1 MLELINI
8 KKTYGKDESAVEAL
22 KGVSIKFREN
32 EFVSILGQSGCGKTT
47 LLNIVGGLDQYTSGD
62 LIINNISTKDYTDSD
77 WDTYRNHSIGFIFQ
91 SYNLISHQTVL
102 ANVELALTL
111 SGVSKNERRKRAV
124 QALDK
129 VGLRTQMNKRPNQL
143 SGGQMQRVAIARA
156 LINDPDILLADE
168 PTGALDSET
177 SVQVMD
183 LLKEIAKDRLVIMV
197 THNPEL
203 AEQYSTRI
211 INLHDGNLVGDSDP
225 YDGATELQVEAETQP
240 IHKPNKKKKKSSMS
254 FLTAMSLS
262 FNNLMT
268 KKGRT
273 FLTSFAG
280 SIGIIGIALILAVST
295 GVNAYIKSIEEETM
309 SSYPLQIQQNT
320 MDPSAMMGSMMQ
332 AANENANQYREPGK
346 VYSSE
351 ILGQMMSNMTNSVAI
366 NNLSKFKSFLDSN
379 YEIQNLCTDIK
390 YEYTPNWNM
399 YLLLEDGTYRNS
411 SQGLEAIYSSM
422 GITGTSK
429 DMMTSMSALMGSN
442 VSTNGWTEIVGSME
456 HIKEEYEIV
465 DGRYPQSV
473 DEIVLIVDEN
483 NQISDYA
490 LYVLGIRDFTEIQ
503 QYIEEAVKA
512 QLTGDKVEFD
522 IPATSYT
529 FEEIYDFQFKVLLN
543 SDHYVLDGDKIVK
556 LDVNDEDDNEIL
568 NQRIEEA
575 MDLKI
580 VGIVRPTDESASMS
594 NFGTIGYLS
603 DLKDEII
610 KKVNQSD
617 VVKAQLNNKD
627 VDLFTGVRFDS
638 QGYTMDSFPIIKEL
652 IQKYPGI
659 DTTFI
664 VDAFVEQFNMPYLKD
679 IITQYVPTNA
689 ESLMNIIINKLN
701 EGKVTTN
708 TYQGNLEALGYVDI
722 NNPTSIS
729 IYPKDFEA
737 KERVNQI
744 IAEYNSQQSEE
755 DKIVYSDTVA
765 LLMSSVT
772 TIIDAI
778 SYVLIAFVAISLV
791 VSSIMI
797 GIITYISV
805 LERTKEIGILR
816 SIGASKQDIAR
827 VFNAE
832 TLFVGFVAGLIGI
845 VCSLGLIV
853 IINIILYHFTGI
865 ANLQAQLEPIPA
877 IILVL
882 ISMGLTFVAGLFPSK
897 TASNKDP
904 VIALRTE

>member
-1 MLELINI
+1 MLELVNI
-8 KKTYGKDESAVEAL
+8 RKTYGKDEATVEAL
-22 KGVSIKFREN
+22 KGISLKFRES

-47 LLNIVGGLDQYTSGD
+47 MLNIIGGLDQYTSGD
-62 LIINNISTKDYTDSD
+62 LIINNTSTKDFNDAD

-111 SGVSKNERRKRAV
+111 SGISKNERRKRAV

-129 VGLRTQMNKRPNQL
+129 VGLRSQMNKRPNQL

-156 LINDPDILLADE
+156 LINNPDILLADE

-211 INLHDGNLVGDSDP
+211 INLRDGNLVGDSHP
-225 YDGATELQVEAETQP
+225 FDGKMEAEELYAIQEKKQKTA
-240 IHKPNKKKKKSSMS
+240 KKKKSSMS
-254 FLTAMSLS
+254 FFTAMSLS

-295 GVNAYIKSIEEETM
+295 GVDAYIKSIEETTM

-320 MDPSAMMGSMMQ
+320 MDGTAMMSSMMQ
-332 AANENANQYREPGK
+332 AAESANKHREPGK
-346 VYSSE
+346 VYTSQ
-351 ILGQMMSNMTNSVAI
+351 IMAKMMTTMTDASTK
-366 NNLSKFKSFLDSN
+366 NNLKKFKEFLESN
-379 YEIQNLCTDIK
+379 KEFENLTTDIK
-390 YEYTPNWNM
+390 YEYDPNWNI
-399 YLLLEDGTYRNS
+399 YLKQEDGSYKNS
-411 SQGLEAIYSSM
+411 TQGLEQMYEQM
-422 GITGTSK
+422 GVTGTSQ
-429 DMMTSMSALMGSN
+429 DMMLGMSAMMGSGGM
-442 VSTNGWTEIVGSME
+442 SSATGWTELVGDMN
-456 HIKEEYEIV
+456 HLKGEYELV
-465 DGRYPQSV
+465 DGKYPEKS
-473 DEIVLIVDEN
+473 DEIVLIVDEH
-483 NQISDYA
+483 NQVSDYT
-490 LYVLGIRDFTEIQ
+490 LYVLGIRDFSEIQ
-503 QYIEEAVKA
+503 EYMEAAIKA
-512 QLTGDKVEFD
+512 QMSGTKLDME
-522 IPATSYT
+522 IPSSDYT
-529 FEEIYDFQFKVLLN
+529 YEEIYSFDFKVVLN
-543 SDHYVLDGDKIVK
+543 SDYYQLDGDKIVK
-556 LDVNDEDDNEIL
+556 LDTNGKEFQNRL
-568 NQRIEEA
+568 NNA
-575 MDLKI
+575 MELKI
-580 VGIVRPTDESASMS
+580 VGIVRPTDDAMSMG
-594 NFGTIGYLS
+594 NIGTIGYLS
-603 DLKDEII
+603 SLKDEVIA
-610 KKVNQSD
+610 KSNNSA
-617 VVKAQLNNKD
+617 VVKAQLKNPD
-627 VDLFTGVRFDS
+627 VDMFTGIRFDS
-638 QGYTMDSFPIIKEL
+638 KGYTMDDFPIIKE
-652 IQKYPGI
+652 IITKYPGI

-664 VDAFVEQFNMPYLKD
+664 IDALVEQLNMPYLKD
-679 IITQYVPTNA
+679 IILQYVPTNA
-689 ESLMNIIINKLN
+689 ESMMKIIINYLN
-701 EGKVTTN
+701 ESRVTDN
-708 TYQGNLEALGYVDI
+708 TYEENLTSLGYIDI
-722 NNPTSIS
+722 ENPVSIS

-737 KERVNQI
+737 KERINELI
-744 IAEYNSQQSEE
+744 SEYNSKQSKE
-755 DKIVYSDTVA
+755 DKIIYSDTVA

-816 SIGASKQDIAR
+816 AIGASKKDIAR

-832 TLFVGFVAGLIGI
+832 TLFVGFVAGMIGI
-845 VCSLGLIV
+845 ICSLGLIV

-865 ANLQAQLEPIPA
+865 ANLQAVLEPTPA
-877 IILVL
+877 IILVG
-882 ISMGLTFVAGLFPSK
+882 ISMGLTFIAGLFPSK

>member
-8 KKTYGKDESAVEAL
+8 RKTYGKNEAAVEAL
-22 KGVSIKFREN
+22 KGVSLKFRES
-32 EFVSILGQSGCGKTT
+32 EFVSVLGQSGCGKTT
-47 LLNIVGGLDQYTSGD
+47 LLNIIGGLDQYTSGD
-62 LIINNISTKDYTDSD
+62 LIINNTSTKNFTDAD

-111 SGVSKNERRKRAV
+111 SGISKNERRKRAV

-129 VGLRTQMNKRPNQL
+129 VGLRSQMNKRPNQL

-156 LINDPDILLADE
+156 LINNPDILLADE

-203 AEQYSTRI
+203 AEEYSTRI
-211 INLHDGNLVGDSDP
+211 INLRDGNLVGDSNP
-225 YDGATELQVEAETQP
+225 YDGKMNEEEFTAYQ
-240 IHKPNKKKKKSSMS
+240 NKQQASIKKKKSSMS

-295 GVNAYIKSIEEETM
+295 GVNAYIKSIEESTM
-309 SSYPLQIQQNT
+309 SSYPLQIMQ
-320 MDPSAMMGSMMQ
+320 SAMDTTSMMSSMMQ
-332 AANENANQYREPGK
+332 ADQSNKNMEPGK
-346 VYSSE
+346 VYSSQ
-351 ILGQMMSNMTNSVAI
+351 IMAQMLTNMSSSTAT
-366 NNLSKFKSFLDSN
+366 NNLKKFKAFLDSN
-379 YEIQNLCTDIK
+379 KEIQGLVTDIK
-390 YEYTPNWNM
+390 YEYSPNWNV
-399 YLLLEDGTYRNS
+399 YLKLEDGSYRNS
-411 SQGLEAIYSSM
+411 SQGLEQMYESM
-422 GITGTSK
+422 GVTGTSQ
-429 DMMTSMSALMGSN
+429 DMMFAMSAMMGSTSS
-442 VSTNGWTEIVGSME
+442 VTGWTELIGSSDKLE
-456 HIKEEYEIV
+456 SEYELV
-465 DGRYPQSV
+465 DGRFPEKSN
-473 DEIVLIVDEN
+473 EIVLIVDKN
-483 NQISDYA
+483 NQVSDYT
-490 LYVLGIRDFTEIQ
+490 LYVLGIRDFSEIKDFM
-503 QYIEEAVKA
+503 EAALKA
-512 QLTGDKVEFD
+512 QLSGTKVEMD
-522 IPATSYT
+522 IPATNYT
-529 FEEIYDFQFKVLLN
+529 YEEIYDFDFKVLLY
-543 SDHYVLDGDKIVK
+543 SDHYEMDGDVIKK
-556 LDVNDEDDNEIL
+556 LDTDGKTFNSRLEN
-568 NQRIEEA
+568 A
-575 MDLKI
+575 MSLKI
-580 VGIVRPTDESASMS
+580 VGIVKPSDDSLSMA
-594 NFGTIGYLS
+594 NIGTIGYLES
-603 DLKDEII
+603 LKDELIA
-610 KKVNQSD
+610 KGNNSD
-617 VVKAQLNNKD
+617 VVKAQLKNPD
-627 VDLFTGVRFDS
+627 VDMLTGIRFDAT
-638 QGYTMDSFPIIKEL
+638 GYTADDFPVLKEMVEML
-652 IQKYPGI
+652 QKVPGL
-659 DTTFI
+659 DTTYML
-664 VDAFVEQFNMPYLKD
+664 DAVLEQLGMTYLKD
-679 IITQYVPTNA
+679 VITQYVPTSP
-689 ESLMNIIINKLN
+689 ESLMTIILN
-701 EGKVTTN
+701 YLNQNSTTEN
-708 TYQGNLEALGYVDI
+708 TYEENLQMLGYVDI

-737 KERVNQI
+737 KERINAI
-744 IAEYNSQQSEE
+744 IAEYNEKQNED
-755 DKIVYSDTVA
+755 DKIVYTDTVA

-816 SIGASKQDIAR
+816 AIGASKKDIAR

-832 TLFVGFVAGLIGI
+832 TLFVGFVAGMIGI
-845 VCSLGLIV
+845 ICSLGLIV

-865 ANLQAQLEPIPA
+865 ANLQAVLEPVPA
-877 IILVL
+877 IILVG
-882 ISMGLTFVAGLFPSK
+882 ISMVLTFVAGLFPSK